1 MATGPEQRHV
11 SEIPPNWPW
20 IEAET
25 TGTTWED
32 WEDARPIDT
41 TPLSDALSHELAAA
55 KDRALDE
62 ETVDA

>member
-20 IEAET
+20 IAAET
-25 TGTTWED
+25 QQSTWED
-32 WEDARPIDT
+32 WEDVRPIDT
-41 TPLSDALSHELAAA
+41 RPLTDALSAELAAA